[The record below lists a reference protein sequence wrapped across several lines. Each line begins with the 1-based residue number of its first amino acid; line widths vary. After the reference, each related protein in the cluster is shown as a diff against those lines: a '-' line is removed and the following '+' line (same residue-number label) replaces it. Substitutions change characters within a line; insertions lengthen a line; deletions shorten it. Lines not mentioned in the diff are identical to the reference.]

1 MNIIIIGGGKLG
13 SMLVEY
19 LIKEGHDIAL
29 IDKNYKLIE
38 SIVGKYDI
46 LGICGNGANVDTL
59 KEAGVAKANILIAV
73 TSSDEVNVLCALVG
87 KKLGARHTV
96 ARVRAPEYSKQLL
109 FMRNELGIGM
119 ATNPELET
127 AIEISRI
134 LRSMHTVKMES
145 FARGRADL
153 VEIPMTDDSPFI
165 GVKLWEIYTKFKLKI
180 LICAVQRGDEVYIP
194 DGNFV
199 LKAGDVVQIT
209 ASHSDINEMFK
220 ILGYEKQR
228 VRSAFIV
235 GGGTIAYYLARELTD
250 VGIKVKIV
258 EISEK
263 RCVELSE
270 MLPKVDVICG
280 DGTNEELLSEEKIDQ
295 FDACIAL
302 TGIDEENIIIAL
314 ASKFRKIPYVISKVN
329 NSSILRLLNRE
340 TLENIVSPKVISA
353 NHIVRYVRS
362 KQSDTS
368 GSVQNLYKFVDN
380 KVEAVEFVVRE
391 ESECTGK
398 PLRALKLKRGILIA
412 CIVRNGKVIIPGGD
426 DTIEK
431 NDNVVVVSSNFYL
444 RNLDEIIG

>member
-199 LKAGDVVQIT
+199 LQAGDVVQIT